1 MMMAR
6 QLSPDSKLSQALRQF
21 ADAVVVNVLFVL
33 CSLPVVTIG
42 ASFAAAHVVM
52 LDAVRE
58 QGSKPGRSFVRAF
71 AATWRPAT
79 LAWLICAGVG
89 TVLAW
94 EYSVLGAWDAS
105 VGVLVAQALVITGLI
120 CIGIWV
126 VWVFPLIAHGH
137 RFREASTRALWLG
150 IGFLPRSVLGLV
162 IYALPGLGVVLF
174 PEPWQLLVPLMAVV
188 GFALQIF
195 LIDVV
200 VARALPPVTQ

>member
-1 MMMAR
+1 MMAR

-42 ASFAAAHVVM
+42 ASFAAAHTVM

-58 QGSKPGRSFVRAF
+58 QGSKPARTFFRAF
-71 AATWRPAT
+71 AASWRPAT

-89 TVLAW
+89 AVLVW
-94 EYSVLGAWDAS
+94 EYSVLGAWNTS
-105 VGVLVAQALVITGLI
+105 PGVVVAQAFVITGLM
-120 CIGIWV
+120 CVGIWA
-126 VWVFPLIAHGH
+126 VWVFPLIAYGH
-137 RFREASTRALWLG
+137 RFREAIMRALWLG
-150 IGFLPRSVLGLV
+150 IGLLPRSLLCLAIYSLPWLGM
-162 IYALPGLGVVLF
+162 ALLPH
-174 PEPWQLLVPLMAVV
+174 PWQLLAPLMAVV

-200 VARALPPVTQ
+200 VVQALRRPRH